1 MAIITIN
8 RQEGG
13 SLKYKIVRKKE
24 NKSKLDRLNDK
35 IDALSVNMEKMKL
48 AEYVDMLNNPRR
60 LLYINFLQGIS
71 RGFGTAIG
79 FTILAA
85 IVIYFMQRIILINI
99 PVIGEFIA
107 DLVEIVQMQ
116 LRVGAMVTYF

>member
-1 MAIITIN
+1 
-8 RQEGG
+8 
-13 SLKYKIVRKKE
+13 LKYKIVSKNE
-24 NKSKLDRLNDK
+24 EKSKLDLLTEK
-35 IDALSVNMEKMKL
+35 IDELAINMEKMKL

-85 IVIYFMQRIILINI
+85 IVVYIMQRIILINV

-116 LRVGAMVTYF
+116 LRIGAIITYF

>member
-1 MAIITIN
+1 M
-8 RQEGG
+8 
-13 SLKYKIVRKKE
+13 KYKIVSKNE
-24 NKSKLDRLNDK
+24 EKSKLDLLTEK
-35 IDALSVNMEKMKL
+35 IDELAINMEKMKL

-85 IVIYFMQRIILINI
+85 IVVYIMQRIILINV

-116 LRVGAMVTYF
+116 LRIGAIITYF

>member
-1 MAIITIN
+1 MKFRIVPEK
-8 RQEGG
+8 EG
-13 SLKYKIVRKKE
+13 
-24 NKSKLDRLNDK
+24 KSQLEFLTAR
-35 IDALSVNMEKMKL
+35 IDELALNMEKMKL

-85 IVIYFMQRIILINI
+85 IIIYIMQRIILINI
-99 PVIGEFIA
+99 PLIGQFIA

-116 LRVGAMVTYF
+116 LRVGAIIIDRKASCRERV

>member
-1 MAIITIN
+1 MKFRIVPEK
-8 RQEGG
+8 EG
-13 SLKYKIVRKKE
+13 K
-24 NKSKLDRLNDK
+24 NQLDFLAAR
-35 IDALSVNMEKMKL
+35 IEELSINMEKMKL

-85 IVIYFMQRIILINI
+85 IIIYFMQRIILINI
-99 PVIGEFIA
+99 PLIGQFIA

-116 LRVGAMVTYF
+116 LRVGAIIIYFR